1 MSVRFVVPKKALI
14 WGKKIWGRKRHLL
27 IDTQGYLLAIK
38 VLGADRSDAEGARV
52 LLEPLKERLPRIR
65 KLWGDTHYG
74 GELLRWLR
82 EHLGWTGEIVKRIKA
97 PARGLL
103 VEEGEKIDWE
113 KRFPSGFQPLPRRW
127 VVERSF
133 AWMVRFRRLSRDYE
147 GLPTCSETFI
157 KIAMIALILAELET
171 LADSPIA

>member
-1 MSVRFVVPKKALI
+1 M
-14 WGKKIWGRKRHLL
+14 
-27 IDTQGYLLAIK
+27 
-38 VLGADRSDAEGARV
+38 
-52 LLEPLKERLPRIR
+52 LLEPLKERLPRIG

-82 EHLGWTGEIVKRIKA
+82 EHLGWTGEIVKRIKV
-97 PARGLL
+97 PARALL
-103 VEEGEKIDWE
+103 VEEGEEVDWE

-157 KIAMIALILAELET
+157 KIAMIALILAELEM
-171 LADSPIA
+171 LGEAQVA

>member
-1 MSVRFVVPKKALI
+1 MPE
-14 WGKKIWGRKRHLL
+14 KKIWGRKRHLL

-38 VLGADRSDAEGARV
+38 VLAANRSDAEGARA
-52 LLEPLKERLPRIR
+52 LLEPLKDHLPRIR
-65 KLWGDTHYG
+65 KLWGDSHYG

-103 VEEGEKIDWE
+103 VEEREEIDWE

-147 GLPTCSETFI
+147 GLPRCSETFI
-157 KIAMIALILAELET
+157 KIAMTALILAELET
-171 LADSPIA
+171 LEASEIA

>member
-1 MSVRFVVPKKALI
+1 LI

-38 VLGADRSDAEGARV
+38 VLAANRSDAEGARV

-97 PARGLL
+97 PTRGLL
-103 VEEGEKIDWE
+103 VEEGEEIDWE

-147 GLPTCSETFI
+147 GLPICSETFI
-157 KIAMIALILAELET
+157 KIAMIALILAEFET
-171 LADSPIA
+171 LADAPIV